1 MGNESD
7 DASFTFG
14 NADRV
19 MHDLANLINYLD
31 LHRAAIS
38 FALFHGGQGSKVELR
53 KPDCRHV
60 PDITIPS
67 SFMLVAAMNPCPCRH

>member
-1 MGNESD
+1 MGNASD
-7 DASFTFG
+7 DASFG

-19 MHDLANLINYLD
+19 MHDLVNQLNYVD
-31 LHRAAIS
+31 LHWAAIS
-38 FALFHGGQGSKVELR
+38 FALFHGGQGIKVDLR

-67 SFMLVAAMNPCPCRH
+67 SFMLVAAMNSCPFM